1 MWTELARTLKDDA
14 VRVAK
19 VNGPKC
25 RALVKRLGVEGY
37 PSIYYFRD
45 GRAREYDSGLRTV
58 EALAAFA
65 RTTYVDV
72 APMPFYRA
80 PNSLVG
86 RLGGLLF
93 RAPLAAEEALRRA
106 RSASG
111 FGDVGA
117 LALVLLA
124 PVAVGAALIFLA
136 DVWVSRSARAEGAEM
151 RRRREEERR
160 RASERP
166 RPHAD

>member
-1 MWTELARTLKDDA
+1 M
-14 VRVAK
+14 
-19 VNGPKC
+19 
-25 RALVKRLGVEGY
+25 
-37 PSIYYFRD
+37 
-45 GRAREYDSGLRTV
+45 
-58 EALAAFA
+58 
-65 RTTYVDV
+65 
-72 APMPFYRA
+72 
-80 PNSLVG
+80 
-86 RLGGLLF
+86 LF

-124 PVAVGAALIFLA
+124 PVAVGAALILLA